1 MKEKNPFKHIMF
13 FSKCH
18 NDDEEPK
25 LRRVEL
31 ADVSSF
37 LPEKFQEKVVRF
49 YYKTTEKQVTSDE
62 AKMFVHIASIFSL
75 LNIFIVYSWF
85 DEWAKDYK
93 KQLQSKKVIII
104 MCVLIHIGQVDPQPM
119 HMYTRRQEWKGSITW
134 YTKVKT
140 QAYLLIPGQ
149 LKRSIPSLN

>member
-1 MKEKNPFKHIMF
+1 MKFDFGMKEKNPFKHIMF

-62 AKMFVHIASIFSL
+62 AKMFVH
-75 LNIFIVYSWF
+75 NYSQYF
-85 DEWAKDYK
+85 QLAKYFH
-93 KQLQSKKVIII
+93 
-104 MCVLIHIGQVDPQPM
+104 CV
-119 HMYTRRQEWKGSITW
+119 
-134 YTKVKT
+134 
-140 QAYLLIPGQ
+140 
-149 LKRSIPSLN
+149 